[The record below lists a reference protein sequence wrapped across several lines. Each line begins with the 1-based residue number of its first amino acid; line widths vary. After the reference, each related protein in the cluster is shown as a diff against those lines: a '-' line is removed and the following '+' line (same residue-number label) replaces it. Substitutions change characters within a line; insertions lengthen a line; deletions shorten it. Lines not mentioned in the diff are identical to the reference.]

1 MRMKVKRRR
10 LRVARKLARVP
21 CYSVYAVS
29 VAKWHRSDG
38 CGSLTIARSH
48 ELFKAKPSQAR
59 YYGMMSRVNL
69 VKLWTWPGAGED
81 GHAKGKRRAR
91 RVVPVEGQEQSVSS
105 LMQI

>member
-1 MRMKVKRRR
+1 
-10 LRVARKLARVP
+10 
-21 CYSVYAVS
+21 
-29 VAKWHRSDG
+29 
-38 CGSLTIARSH
+38 
-48 ELFKAKPSQAR
+48 
-59 YYGMMSRVNL
+59 MMSRVNL